1 MSAAFAS
8 PMNIELG
15 TPPLNARSM
24 PAGIEPTLSLA
35 VSLLDAFCSLFTR
48 ILLTTSALLLT

>member
-15 TPPLNARSM
+15 TPPLPGACRF
-24 PAGIEPTLSLA
+24 AGIEPTLSLA
-35 VSLLDAFCSLFTR
+35 VSLLDAFCSLFTGT
-48 ILLTTSALLLT
+48 LLTTSALLLT